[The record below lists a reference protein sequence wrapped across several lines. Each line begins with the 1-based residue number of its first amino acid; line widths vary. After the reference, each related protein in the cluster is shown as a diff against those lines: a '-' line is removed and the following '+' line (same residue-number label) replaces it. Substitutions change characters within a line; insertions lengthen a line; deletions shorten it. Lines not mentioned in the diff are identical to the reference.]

1 MRFPG
6 DHITCPTPT
15 GIYTFNNDGSDPTE
29 IIDDESIYDA
39 EAQGLKPM
47 TAAYRS
53 SNLAFDS
60 LSEPL
65 MSLAGGNMPII
76 EFEGVKMNLCMD
88 DGQTSSESEEV
99 GRPNKESAT
108 PWASDCLEIT
118 LRNASNTPRDLG
130 SHDIVTVSNGNQI
143 LQSEA

>member
-1 MRFPG
+1 M
-6 DHITCPTPT
+6 TEA
-15 GIYTFNNDGSDPTE
+15 TE

-39 EAQGLKPM
+39 ETQGLKPM
-47 TAAYRS
+47 TAACRS

-65 MSLAGGNMPII
+65 MSPVRGNMPII

-99 GRPNKESAT
+99 GRPNKELTT
-108 PWASDCLEIT
+108 PWASDHLEIA

-130 SHDIVTVSNGNQI
+130 SHDIVWKPN
-143 LQSEA
+143 LAE

>member
-1 MRFPG
+1 MTTPLARHRPG
-6 DHITCPTPT
+6 STHSIVTEA
-15 GIYTFNNDGSDPTE
+15 TE

-47 TAAYRS
+47 AAACRS

-60 LSEPL
+60 LSESL
-65 MSLAGGNMPII
+65 MSPVRGNMPII

-88 DGQTSSESEEV
+88 DSQTSSESEEV
-99 GRPNKESAT
+99 GRPNKELTT
-108 PWASDCLEIT
+108 PWASDHLEIT

-130 SHDIVTVSNGNQI
+130 SHDIVWKPN
-143 LQSEA
+143 LAE